1 MIKMIKEYSKC
12 LFALLLSTLIITLS
26 LCFLA
31 QSGDASKT
39 SFSASQIYKMTG
51 ASEDDGEVSS
61 KITEEIVNV
70 FGS

>member
-12 LFALLLSTLIITLS
+12 LFALLLSTLIITFSICL
-26 LCFLA
+26 LA
-31 QSGDASKT
+31 HRNDASKT
-39 SFSASQIYKMTG
+39 SFSASQIYEMTG
-51 ASEDDGEVSS
+51 SGEDDGEVSS